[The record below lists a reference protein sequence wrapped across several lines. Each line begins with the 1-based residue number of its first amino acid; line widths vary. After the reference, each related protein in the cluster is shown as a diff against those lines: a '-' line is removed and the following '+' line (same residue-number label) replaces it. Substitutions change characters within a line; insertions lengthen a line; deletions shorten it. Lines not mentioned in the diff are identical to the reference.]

1 MILLFSF
8 LNFLLQ
14 SSLTYENTFIS
25 QNKSKF
31 TVLLSGIGIEEALS
45 TLNKYYTIDNIDI
58 RKDPHQKYIADIEAD
73 AEAAMESG
81 LFKFLTIH

>member
-1 MILLFSF
+1 M
-8 LNFLLQ
+8 
-14 SSLTYENTFIS
+14 
-25 QNKSKF
+25 
-31 TVLLSGIGIEEALS
+31 VLLSGIGIEEALS

-81 LFKFLTIH
+81 LFKFLTIN